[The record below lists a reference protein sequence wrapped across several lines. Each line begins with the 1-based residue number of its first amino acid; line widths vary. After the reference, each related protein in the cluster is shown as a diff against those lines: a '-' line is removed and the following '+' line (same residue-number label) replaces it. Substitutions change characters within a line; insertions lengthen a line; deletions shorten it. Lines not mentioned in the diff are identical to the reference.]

1 LNLILP
7 HPERTD
13 WILRERS
20 NQKQREREMSI
31 APRLKPTG
39 VAMDETDLLFM
50 MYTSPKTEE
59 STPGTQPE
67 RLNGFGRPER
77 LAGSVGEL

>member
-1 LNLILP
+1 
-7 HPERTD
+7 
-13 WILRERS
+13 
-20 NQKQREREMSI
+20 
-31 APRLKPTG
+31 
-39 VAMDETDLLFM
+39 MDETDLLFM